1 MTETLTNT
9 HQNQSFEEIVQWFE
23 KKGLISTKVY
33 NKFTQAITNHDH
45 EEFIIQGEII
55 IRVILIKI
63 IKNLHIKI
71 NDLSGISTILNISWN
86 YHIITNERIYAYLWV
101 FARAAQQIRNDEL
114 VVESHE
120 ALMHASIFFGFLIE
134 MNKKITQSP
143 QLSF

>member
-1 MTETLTNT
+1 MTETLTST
-9 HQNQSFEEIVQWFE
+9 HQNQSFEETVQWFE

-45 EEFIIQGEII
+45 EEFIIQGETI
-55 IRVILIKI
+55 IRGILIKI
-63 IKNLHIKI
+63 IKSLHIKF
-71 NDLSGISTILNISWN
+71 NSLSGISTILNISWN

-114 VVESHE
+114 VIESHE

-134 MNKKITQSP
+134 INKKIIQSP
-143 QLSF
+143 QLTF

>member
-55 IRVILIKI
+55 IRGILIKI